1 MPSKYQMALRNGGLE
16 RDISRYM
23 TWARRGQKFTIP
35 VCLAPGAWRVPLQ
48 MLLPP
53 QILVHSHLPRLG
65 CLERELCFKTGEA
78 ILKSHVLPKARR
90 GQHNNWAGSSFPLV
104 FSHYVPPAMN
114 QAQAVVWPSSG
125 QVITNPQVSPWALAA
140 ISPLHLPLSS
150 PQWGR
155 LVRQRR
161 SLDTVG
167 RGPLAPLLRDKSLD
181 ISTHGLVWRDQRDS
195 VGASSPRPCPC
206 PFPGS
211 LAVGAECD
219 TPLGRPD

>member
-1 MPSKYQMALRNGGLE
+1 MCPAVCLSQLGKINPEGRAPSGGGHYRAKQISNGPEEWGLE

-23 TWARRGQKFTIP
+23 TWAREGQKFTIP

-65 CLERELCFKTGEA
+65 CLKRELCFKTGEA

-114 QAQAVVWPSSG
+114 QAQAVVWPSS
-125 QVITNPQVSPWALAA
+125 
-140 ISPLHLPLSS
+140 
-150 PQWGR
+150 
-155 LVRQRR
+155 
-161 SLDTVG
+161 
-167 RGPLAPLLRDKSLD
+167 
-181 ISTHGLVWRDQRDS
+181 
-195 VGASSPRPCPC
+195 
-206 PFPGS
+206 
-211 LAVGAECD
+211 
-219 TPLGRPD
+219 